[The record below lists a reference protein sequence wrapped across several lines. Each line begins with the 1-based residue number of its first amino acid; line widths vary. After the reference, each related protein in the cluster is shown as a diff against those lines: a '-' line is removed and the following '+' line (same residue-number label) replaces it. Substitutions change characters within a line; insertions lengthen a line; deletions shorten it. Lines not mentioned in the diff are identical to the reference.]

1 MKEKKRDMED
11 AELRELIQTTGKKA
25 PENLQYRIMHQ
36 IEAEH
41 ALTPKKVPVTKK
53 SVSLL
58 RDLGNIFGVM
68 YILLAAIVG
77 GAYLLLGE
85 AFLQS
90 PQFWGTVVLVSLI
103 FSLFWLI
110 TRLDYHLREKRK

>member
-1 MKEKKRDMED
+1 MKEKRTETED
-11 AELRELIQTTGKKA
+11 IQFRELMQLAGKKA

-41 ALTPKKVPVTKK
+41 ALTRKNVPSAKK

-58 RDLGNIFGVM
+58 RDLGNIFGAM

-90 PQFWGTVVLVSLI
+90 PKFWGTVVLVSLI
-103 FSLFWLI
+103 FSFLWLI
-110 TRLDYHLREKRK
+110 TRLDNYLREKK

>member
-1 MKEKKRDMED
+1 MNEKKIDIED
-11 AELRELIQTTGKKA
+11 ERLRELMQSAKKKA

-41 ALTPKKVPVTKK
+41 ALTRKKAPLAKK
-53 SVSLL
+53 SVTLL
-58 RDLGNIFGVM
+58 RDLGNIFGAM

-103 FSLFWLI
+103 FSLLWLI
-110 TRLDYHLREKRK
+110 TRLDCYLREKKK